1 MNITASHRPL
11 AGRHAL
17 VSGASRG
24 IGAAVARELN
34 ALGAR
39 LTLLGRD
46 AEALAHVAAGLDDA
60 VVATADVGDAA
71 SVEAAVCAAR
81 EAAGPIAILVNNA
94 GIGPSAPFLKTSAE
108 VWSGVMRTNLDGTV
122 NLCRAA
128 LPDMLTL
135 GWGRIVNIAST
146 AGLRGYPYVTAYC
159 SSKHAVVGLTRA
171 LAMEFVRKQITVN
184 AICPGYVNTDLLER
198 SLDNIVQK
206 TGSSREQAAAQLR
219 ATNPQDRFVE
229 PEEVAAM
236 VRFLC
241 LPGSE
246 SVTGQSLALA
256 GGEIQ

>member
-1 MNITASHRPL
+1 MNITATHRPL

-24 IGAAVARELN
+24 IGAAIARELGL
-34 ALGAR
+34 LGAR
-39 LTLLGRD
+39 VTLLGRD
-46 AEALAHVAAGLDDA
+46 ATALAHVAAGLDDA
-60 VVATADVGDAA
+60 VVATADVADAA
-71 SVEAAVCAAR
+71 SVESAVAAAR

-94 GIGPSAPFLKTSAE
+94 GVGPSAPFLKTSAE
-108 VWSGVMRTNLDGTV
+108 TWSNVMRTNLDGTV

-135 GWGRIVNIAST
+135 GWGRVINIAST
-146 AGLRGYPYVTAYC
+146 AGLRGYPYISAYC

-171 LAMEFVRKQITVN
+171 LAMEFVRKNITVN
-184 AICPGYVNTDLLER
+184 AICPGYVNTELLER
-198 SLDNIVQK
+198 SLENIMQK
-206 TGSSREQAAAQLR
+206 TGCSREQAAAPLR

-241 LPGSE
+241 LPGAE
-246 SVTGQSLALA
+246 SITGQSLAMA
-256 GGEIQ
+256 GGELQ